1 MVLSILKGFLYV
13 LITVY
18 ALGVVA
24 RIITVLNSK
33 IDEIQANTKLAENGK
48 LNLYIDTAQKVVE
61 IAVLS
66 VAQTYVDELK
76 KNGEFTKEAHYKAKN
91 QAIEIANELITNDVR
106 NAIKTVYGDVDTYID
121 NLVERFVLE
130 LNK

>member
-1 MVLSILKGFLYV
+1 MVLSILKGILYV

-18 ALGVVA
+18 AMGIVA
-24 RIITVLNSK
+24 RVIAILNSK

-48 LNLYIDTAQKVVE
+48 LNSYVDIAQGVVE

-91 QAIEIANELITNDVR
+91 KAIEIANELITNDVR
-106 NAIKTVYGDVDTYID
+106 NAIKTLYGDVDTYIE
-121 NLVERFVLE
+121 NLVEKFVLK